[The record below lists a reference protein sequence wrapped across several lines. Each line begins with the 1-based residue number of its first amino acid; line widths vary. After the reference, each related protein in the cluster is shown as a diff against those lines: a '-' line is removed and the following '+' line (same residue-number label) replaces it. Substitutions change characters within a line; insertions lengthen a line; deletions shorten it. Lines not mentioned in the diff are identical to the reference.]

1 MPEEASS
8 FPSQK
13 KTSKPLPPRP
23 QGAASFATLPRFDLP
38 FGDYRSGLDESALSG
53 ITAEACQ
60 SGCATDS
67 RCLSFTFN
75 TTDAICILKD
85 TVPTPA
91 PSRA

>member
-23 QGAASFATLPRFDLP
+23 QGGCFLRYTAQFDLP

-60 SGCATDS
+60 LGCAADS